1 MSAGG
6 RGHELMGGAAA
17 TRPGAD
23 VATSPLAAAVGAG
36 PWAEAAA
43 SPQAGIAV
51 SL

>member
-1 MSAGG
+1 MSPWVK
-6 RGHELMGGAAA
+6 AA
-17 TRPGAD
+17 TSPQAG